1 MSEHENGDDGAKND
15 GRKLFIGGLSWETK
29 DQGLKDYFGK
39 FGEVEA
45 VNIKTDPNTGRS
57 RGFCFLVFKEASAVD
72 AVMAAGEHVIDGK
85 KVDPKKAKARTG
97 KIFVGGLKPDITN
110 EDITEYFSAFGTI
123 VETAIPMDKTKNE
136 RKGFCFITFEEEA
149 VAKKLIAEPKQ
160 TIKGIEVDVK
170 KATPSGGDAGGRGG
184 RGGGGRGG
192 RGGRGGG
199 AGWGG
204 GYDPYA
210 QGYGGGYG
218 YDAYA
223 QGYAAYGAYPPG
235 YAGYDYS
242 GYGGYGQYRHAPY

>member
-39 FGEVEA
+39 YGEVEA

-72 AVMAAGEHVIDGK
+72 AVMEAGNHVIDGK

-97 KIFVGGLKPDITN
+97 KIFVGGLKPEITN
-110 EDITEYFSAFGTI
+110 EDITAYFSEFGTI
-123 VETAIPMDKTKNE
+123 VDTAIPMDKMKNE

-149 VAKKLIAEPKQ
+149 VAKKLIATPKQ

-170 KATPSGGDAGGRGG
+170 KA
-184 RGGGGRGG
+184 
-192 RGGRGGG
+192 
-199 AGWGG
+199 
-204 GYDPYA
+204 
-210 QGYGGGYG
+210 
-218 YDAYA
+218 
-223 QGYAAYGAYPPG
+223 
-235 YAGYDYS
+235 
-242 GYGGYGQYRHAPY
+242 

>member
-1 MSEHENGDDGAKND
+1 MSEHENGDDGAKHD

-29 DQGLKDYFGK
+29 EQGLKDYFGK

-57 RGFCFLVFKEASAVD
+57 RGFCFLVFKEVSSVD
-72 AVMAAGEHVIDGK
+72 AVVNHGDHIIDGR

-97 KIFVGGLKPDITN
+97 KIFVGGLKPEITN
-110 EDITEYFSAFGTI
+110 EDIQEYFSEFGTI
-123 VETAIPMDKTKNE
+123 VETQMPMDKSKNE

-149 VAKKLIAEPKQ
+149 VAKKLIAQPKQ
-160 TIKGIEVDVK
+160 TIKGVEVDVK
-170 KATPSGGDAGGRGG
+170 KATPQADGGGGRGG
-184 RGGGGRGG
+184 RGGGRGG

-199 AGWGG
+199 YGGDWGG
-204 GYDPYA
+204 GYDYSQAYGGYAPYDYS
-210 QGYGGGYG
+210 GYGGYG
-218 YDAYA
+218 Y
-223 QGYAAYGAYPPG
+223 PG